1 MSIRLL
7 ARTLAGFGLCAAALA
22 ASAGPYSSLVVFGDS
37 LSDSGNN
44 ALLLAPAFGGSL
56 PPVVVANDGTY
67 SQIPSAAGTYSNGM
81 VWTQYLAQSMGV
93 ALAPSL
99 AGGTN
104 FAFGGAQTGVDGS
117 DIPAIPGFPFS
128 MRTQLNGYLG
138 ATGNL
143 ADPNALYVVA
153 GGGNNIRAALEAI
166 SAGADANATAAATVT
181 GYATDMAGLVASL
194 KTAGAQHVLVL
205 NTPNFGLTPLANA
218 MGVSGLAT
226 GLSFAM
232 DSALAGALAAF
243 PSGSGVQTFDM
254 FSFMTGVVGAGAA
267 SGFSNWTN
275 ACAAAVNACDVNTSL
290 FWDGIHPTTL
300 AHQQLAAAVFA
311 AAVPVPEPDVA
322 ALLALGLAVI
332 AVSSRR
338 RRAALQQG

>member
-7 ARTLAGFGLCAAALA
+7 ARTLAGFSLCAALLS

-44 ALLLAPAFGGSL
+44 ALLLAPVFGGTL
-56 PPVVVANDGTY
+56 PTVVVPNDGFY
-67 SQIPSAAGTYSNGM
+67 SQLPSDAGTYSNGK
-81 VWTQYLAQSMGV
+81 VWTQYLAQSLG
-93 ALAPSL
+93 LSFAPSM

-104 FAFGGAQTGVDGS
+104 FAFGGAQTGMDGH
-117 DIPAIPGFPFS
+117 DIAAIPGFPFS

-138 ATGNL
+138 ATGNH

-153 GGGNNIRAALEAI
+153 GGGNNVRAALEAI
-166 SAGADANATAAATVT
+166 KAGADADATAAATVA
-181 GYATDMAGLVASL
+181 GYATDMAGLVFSL
-194 KTAGAQHVLVL
+194 KLAGAQHVLVL
-205 NTPNFGLTPLANA
+205 DTPNFGLTPLANA
-218 MGVSGLAT
+218 MGVSAQAT

-232 DSALAGALAAF
+232 DAALAGALA
-243 PSGSGVQTFDM
+243 GSGVQTFDM
-254 FSFMTGVVGAGAA
+254 FAFMTGVVSAGPA

-275 ACAAAVNACDVNTSL
+275 ACAAAVNACDVNTAL

-322 ALLALGLAVI
+322 ALFAVGLVVVAL
-332 AVSSRR
+332 SRR
-338 RRAALQQG
+338 RRASVQQG